1 MFHEGSIVQERP
13 RLRKRK
19 RVALIIETSNAY
31 GRGILAGISD
41 FVREHEPWSIYLPE
55 GRRGDKPP
63 GWLASWDGDG
73 IIARIENAEIAAH
86 VRDAR
91 LPAVDV
97 SAARLLP
104 ELPWVETDDAQIAEL
119 AFTHLHERGFK
130 HFGFCGDVSFNWSR
144 WRRDHFVNRV
154 AESGATCS
162 LFEFGVQVGTGVP
175 WNQQQE
181 ALAQWIRGLPRP
193 TGVFAC
199 YDVMAQ
205 QLLDASRAIAVAV
218 PEEIA
223 VIGVDDDELLC
234 NLSEP
239 PLSSVVP
246 DARRTGYE
254 AASLLQ
260 RQMAGETLQPEPC
273 LTKPR
278 GVQTRQSTDVLAIS
292 DRHVAEALRFIREHA
307 SDGITVA
314 DVLDRARVSRRV
326 LESRFRKVVGR
337 TPHEELLRA
346 RLTRV
351 KLLLS
356 ETDLSIAQIAERTG
370 YQHIEYLSA
379 QFARVL
385 GMPPSQ
391 YRQQMRNR

>member
-1 MFHEGSIVQERP
+1 MAETRH

-31 GRGILAGISD
+31 GRGVLAGISD
-41 FVREHEPWSIYLPE
+41 FVREHEPWSLYLPE

-63 GWLASWDGDG
+63 DWLASWDGDG
-73 IIARIENAEIAAH
+73 IIARIENAEVASC

-104 ELPWVETDDAQIAEL
+104 DLPWVETDDEQIAEL

-130 HFGFCGDVSFNWSR
+130 HFGFCGDPMFNWSR
-144 WRRDHFVNRV
+144 WRRDHFVKR
-154 AESGATCS
+154 ATESGATCS
-162 LFEFGVQVGTGVP
+162 LFEMGYQIPSGAA

-181 ALAQWIRGLPRP
+181 ALAHWVRLLPRP

-199 YDVMAQ
+199 YDMVAQ
-205 QLLDASRAIAVAV
+205 QLLDACRAIDVAV

-223 VIGVDDDELLC
+223 VIGVDNDELFC

-239 PLSSVVP
+239 PLTSVVP

-260 RQMAGETLQPEPC
+260 RQMAGEVVKGVPC
-273 LTKPR
+273 FTKPR
-278 GVQTRQSTDVLAIS
+278 GVETRQSTDILAIS
-292 DRHVAEALRFIREHA
+292 DRHVAEALRFIREH
-307 SDGITVA
+307 SCDGITVA
-314 DVLDRARVSRRV
+314 DVLDRSRVSRRV

-351 KLLLS
+351 KVLLS

-391 YRQQMRNR
+391 YRQQMRTR